1 MTAGLSLRARLGL
14 AAAAVVAAVVGVT
27 AVLENRTVGVAVEA
41 EAMEAAAATATG
53 VAGELAERDA
63 FPSEDELDALLS
75 EFTRAEPALESLTV
89 TSAGTAP
96 VLVTTADVPPE
107 EALPLAARATQAG
120 ARVASASGAG
130 PLHYVA
136 VPLAGARLAG
146 GAVVVGVSLEP
157 ARRVRAQSQRAAALF
172 AAVAIVA
179 MVAALDLLARR
190 LVLRPL
196 GALRS
201 VMSRASAGDLAARVT
216 PERGDEIGAVGAG
229 LNDMLERLSDF
240 NAALREEVLRRTAD
254 LQTANDR
261 LADSAQRL
269 FSARTD
275 LARSEQ
281 LAAAGRMA
289 AEMAHQIGTPLNL
302 VSGHVQLLLAD
313 HPEGSREGAKLRTV
327 HEQIG
332 RVIAIV
338 QGLLDEARRPVLHKR
353 LVSPAALLS
362 GVADL
367 VRPTLAAAR
376 IDLTV
381 EAPSLPPLALD
392 AGAVE
397 QALLNLV
404 TNSVDAM
411 PDGGR
416 LGLSAHAIQ
425 DGVELVVSDDGQGL
439 SPLVL
444 AHAFDPLFTTK
455 PPGRGTGLGLAIVRD
470 VVAAHGGTVDFASR
484 PGEGTTVRVRL
495 PASTAST
502 ESTEGAEAG
511 DGAA

>member
-1 MTAGLSLRARLGL
+1 MTGGFSLRARLGL
-14 AAAAVVAAVVGVT
+14 AAAAVVAGVVGVT
-27 AVLENRTVGVAVEA
+27 AALENRIVGGAVEA

-53 VAGELAERDA
+53 VAGELAERGA
-63 FPSEDELDALLS
+63 FPDDESLDAMLS
-75 EFTRAEPALESLTV
+75 EFTRAEPALESLTI
-89 TSAGTAP
+89 TRAGAEG
-96 VLVTTADVPPE
+96 VLVTTADAPPA
-107 EALPLAARATQAG
+107 EALALAARATREG
-120 ARVASASGAG
+120 ARVASAAGAG

-136 VPLAGARLAG
+136 VPLAGTRLAG

-157 ARRVRAQSQRAAALF
+157 ARRVRARSQRIAAVF

-179 MVAALDLLARR
+179 LVVGLDLLARR

-201 VMSRASAGDLAARVT
+201 VMSRASAGELDARVT
-216 PERGDEIGAVGAG
+216 PERADEIGAVGAG

-240 NAALREEVLRRTAD
+240 NAALREEVARRTAE
-254 LQTANDR
+254 LQAVNVR

-269 FSARTD
+269 FAARTD

-313 HPEGSREGAKLRTV
+313 HPDGSREAEKLRTV
-327 HEQIG
+327 HAQIG
-332 RVIAIV
+332 RVTAIV
-338 QGLLDEARRPVLHKR
+338 QGLLDEARRPVLRKR
-353 LVSPAALLS
+353 LVAPGTLLD
-362 GVADL
+362 GVAEL
-367 VRPTLAAAR
+367 VRPTLDAAR
-376 IDLTV
+376 IALTV
-381 EAPSLPPLALD
+381 EVEPGLDPMRID

-411 PDGGR
+411 PGGGH
-416 LGLSAHAIQ
+416 LGLSAAAFAT
-425 DGVELVVSDDGQGL
+425 GVELAVSDDGQGL
-439 SPLVL
+439 SPQVL

-470 VVAAHGGTVDFASR
+470 VIAAHGGTVDFASG
-484 PGEGTTVRVRL
+484 PGRGTTVRVRL
-495 PASTAST
+495 PTAEGT
-502 ESTEGAEAG
+502 EEG